1 MKNSDYDPDIKMMM
15 NLDHLPLEKKI
26 NIFGKLS
33 PEARQDFLENLSEPS
48 ELVRHISE
56 EEIYFTIKVLGVD
69 EADKLLSLTT
79 SRQLMYILDV
89 EVWNKDEINPHAS
102 MYWLNKI
109 INIGEKKILQFLKTS
124 DLN

>member
-1 MKNSDYDPDIKMMM
+1 MKNSDYDPDIKMMK

-26 NIFGKLS
+26 NIFAKLS

-109 INIGEKKILQFLKTS
+109 INIGEKDPPIS
-124 DLN
+124 